1 MNDNTSN
8 ISQKEQQFKQSLKR
22 LVSRLDKNFGSFMK
36 NIKCNGTVE
45 LINPDNFSTIG
56 LNIKVSFRDEM
67 EVQSLN
73 SQVQSG
79 GVDVGIANEP

>member
-1 MNDNTSN
+1 MDDNASS
-8 ISQKEQQFKQSLKR
+8 IGQKEQQFKQSLKR

-56 LNIKVSFRDEM
+56 LNIKVSFRKEM

-73 SQVQSG
+73 GQVQSG
-79 GVDVGIANEP
+79 GVGVESASET